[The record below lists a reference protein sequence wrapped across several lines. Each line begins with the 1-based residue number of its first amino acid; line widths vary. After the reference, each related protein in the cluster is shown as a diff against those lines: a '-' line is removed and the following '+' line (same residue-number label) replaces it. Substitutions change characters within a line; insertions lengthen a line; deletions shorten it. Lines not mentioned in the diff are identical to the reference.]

1 VGAYDDWRQPQLQ
14 AEAGRRGLS
23 AGGSN
28 EEIKARLE
36 DDDDKQRI
44 AALLGDDDE
53 PDTET
58 PAAQPSSPP
67 AAAPPAAPPESEAT
81 QAEPAPP
88 LHEYTARYE
97 CRGELSTGTHEDN
110 RYRAYEQAIR
120 DGYIP
125 RGGLSAVYR
134 SGFEQVNG
142 VRHAVY
148 KVTLKKQ

>member
-1 VGAYDDWRQPQLQ
+1 VYDDWKQAQLQ
-14 AEAGRRGLS
+14 AEAGKRGLS

-36 DDDDKQRI
+36 DDDDKKRI

-53 PDTET
+53 PDAE
-58 PAAQPSSPP
+58 PP
-67 AAAPPAAPPESEAT
+67 ASPATTTQPTAPPESES
-81 QAEPAPP
+81 AEPEPP
-88 LHEYTARYE
+88 LKEYTARYE

-110 RYRAYEQAIR
+110 RQRAYDQAVR

-125 RGGLSAVYR
+125 RGGLAAAYR
-134 SGFEQVNG
+134 SGFETVNG